1 MKEQPKGPP
10 PGESEGHPTG
20 SGQGQPAF
28 LVDAEEPLVLAGPP
42 RAVRG
47 EFRLQNPTAEKM
59 TVREAVFRGGTMTGR
74 RAKQHADIAALPESG
89 LVMRRVVMR
98 PGQSRP
104 VPVALELD
112 PRTPPGTYQAELTVN
127 EQRRNV
133 VIHVTE
139 DVALQIAPNELVLTN
154 RPGEKVKKTVVF
166 TNVGNVPVHI
176 RSLGTVVLD
185 EELVHCRALRGA
197 LSDVGDTMKDLDEF
211 AAALGKRYKQL
222 YETLAIRVQNTA
234 ATLAPGE
241 TQAIDITVTL
251 PEKLEARS
259 RYTGYAAISTSSLTF
274 TIVPD

>member
-1 MKEQPKGPP
+1 MEEKPNTPP
-10 PGESEGHPTG
+10 PGESEIQPTEP
-20 SGQGQPAF
+20 GQGHPAF
-28 LVDAEEPLVLAGPP
+28 LVDTEEPLVLAGPP

-47 EFRLQNPTAEKM
+47 EFRLRNPTAEKM

-74 RAKQHADIAALPESG
+74 RAKQHADLTVLPEAG

-112 PRTPPGTYQAELTVN
+112 PRTPPGTYQAELAVN
-127 EQRRNV
+127 DQRRSV

-139 DVALQIAPNELVLTN
+139 DVALQIAPDEIVLAN

-166 TNVGNVPVHI
+166 TNVGNVPVHV

-222 YETLAIRVQNTA
+222 YETLALRVQNTA

-241 TQAIDITVTL
+241 TQAMELTITL

-259 RYTGYAAISTSSLTF
+259 RYSGYAAISTSSLTF